1 MKSSLGILKLSLA
14 VATVLFALS
23 GCAQVHE
30 MIDSFDPYRPT
41 LVLQLPPPPPHLS
54 RITVTNGAGKTVMES
69 DKAVRSK
76 GMSANPD
83 LADLDGTLTISAT
96 WSDGRQTTQTLTHA
110 PHMRVALKFYGSG
123 HAFGISDEI
132 PETAP
137 ATAREEPESQAG
149 GD

>member
-1 MKSSLGILKLSLA
+1 MRSSFGIVKASLV
-14 VATVLFALS
+14 VATALFALG
-23 GCAQVHE
+23 GCAQVYE
-30 MIDSFDPYRPT
+30 VLDGFDPYRQT
-41 LVLQLPPPPPHLS
+41 LVLQLPPPPPHLN

-69 DKAVRSK
+69 DKPVRSK

-110 PHMRVALKFYGSG
+110 AHMRVALKYYGSG
-123 HAFGISDEI
+123 HAFGISDDI